1 MTDTDSTGRRLLTPH
16 EYARQRRCS
25 IRTTERERADGT
37 GCPFIRIGSRIFY
50 LQADIDQF
58 VDAHRVSK
66 LEPENRHSA
75 NEDPIAPKR
84 APTTVRRT
92 APPRKAKHPATVL
105 P

>member
-1 MTDTDSTGRRLLTPH
+1 MTENDTADRLRTER
-16 EYARQRRCS
+16 EYAEYRRS
-25 IRTTERERADGT
+25 STRTIQRERADGT